1 QAGRSAPVG
10 PWQRFLSLLGFHRS
24 VLVEAFFC
32 ALLMTVL
39 GIATS
44 YFIQHLVDNV
54 LVRNERRFLNALGIR
69 MVFVILFCALFGVLR
84 QYLLAHAG
92 RKVDLT
98 LIAGYARHLLGLP
111 MQFFE
116 MRRVGEILSRVN
128 DAAKVREA
136 ISGTSLTAVVDGTL
150 VVILLVVLWVY

>member
-1 QAGRSAPVG
+1 YDALSTVPLPAVAHVRTPQGLGHFVVLYKVKKDAVVVADPARGVEKLSRDEFCQRWTGYLLLVVPEPQVVSQAGRSAPVG

-54 LVRNERRFLNALGIR
+54 LVRNERRLLNALGIG
-69 MVFVILFCALFGVLR
+69 MVLIILFRALFGVL
-84 QYLLAHAG
+84 
-92 RKVDLT
+92 
-98 LIAGYARHLLGLP
+98 
-111 MQFFE
+111 
-116 MRRVGEILSRVN
+116 
-128 DAAKVREA
+128 
-136 ISGTSLTAVVDGTL
+136 
-150 VVILLVVLWVY
+150 